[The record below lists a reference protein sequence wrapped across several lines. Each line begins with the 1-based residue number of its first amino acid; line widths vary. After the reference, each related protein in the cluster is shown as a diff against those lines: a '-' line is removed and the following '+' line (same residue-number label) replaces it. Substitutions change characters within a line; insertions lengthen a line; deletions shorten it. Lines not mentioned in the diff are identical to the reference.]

1 MPEKIETRSDV
12 GSSPRLCRHGITRGP
27 AFLAAGEMPE
37 GHALDAGFGRGDE
50 AEQGENG
57 AEHPGRQI
65 ERGDREQD
73 GAAAERLEDRPR
85 LAALLL
91 GEHCDP
97 RHLARALGEL
107 EPIER
112 GLGAG
117 LGLYAAN
124 VADEADKAV

>member
-1 MPEKIETRSDV
+1 
-12 GSSPRLCRHGITRGP
+12 
-27 AFLAAGEMPE
+27 
-37 GHALDAGFGRGDE
+37 
-50 AEQGENG
+50 QGENG
-57 AEHPGRQI
+57 AEHPGCKI

-73 GAAAERLEDRPR
+73 GAAAERLQDRPR

-91 GEHCDP
+91 GERRDP

-117 LGLYAAN
+117 LGLYAAD
-124 VADEADKAV
+124 VADEADEAVRLRAPHRGYRRTRTDRPTPCRPAPPCPSARQ